1 MYKENWNRE
10 WYFWEVNNS
19 FAIGNGIPREA
30 RILNLP
36 HDAMIENKPFAKS
49 VNGNNTGFR
58 DSAVYKYAKNLYVSR
73 KDQDKLYFLK
83 FEGVYMNSA
92 VYVNGQAAGRNLFG
106 YSTFYADLTPFLK
119 YDANNLITVDVRGA
133 MKNSRWYSGA
143 GIYRDVTL
151 LKSER
156 CHIEA
161 DSVRLTT
168 LEADETM
175 AVLKLQGRIVNRNA
189 RKMQVCFA
197 YQITDEN
204 GNVAAK
210 AAFRQAIGEHDTLLL
225 QRKFTVKAPKLW
237 SAEAP
242 RMYYCEAKLC
252 EVLPEGE
259 ALPEGEVLLEGEA
272 LPEGEVLLDSQKT
285 SFGIRTIQADP
296 DRGLRINGK
305 AVKLRGGCIHH
316 DSGLLGAATYETVK
330 YRQLYKMKQA
340 GFNAVRT
347 AHQPASEAL
356 LRACDHLGM
365 YIMEESFDMWNSCKS
380 DFDYGISFED
390 QWQNDIALMIQKD
403 YNHPSVIFYSV
414 GNEIPEF
421 GTDSGAV
428 LCAKMCEYIRSMDD
442 TRLLTCGINGIYMA
456 GEHLDEIVGDILKES
471 DIKPSG
477 TVNDYMTVMDH
488 HMPKLVTHPIVSEAI
503 EKICAPLDVAG
514 YNYMTARYEADDKKY
529 ADRVMVGSETYPPQI
544 AKNWRIIKRTNSV
557 IGDFTWTGWD
567 YMGESGIGIPSYH
580 FGEGGFSAQF
590 PAILA
595 YSGDFDITGFRRP
608 MSYYR
613 EIVFGQTTTPY
624 IAVQN
629 PNHYGETPVLTPWVL
644 GDLTASWTWPK
655 CDGKPV
661 IVEVYSA
668 GDEVELLQDGVSL
681 GKQPAGEE
689 SDYRAY
695 FEAICRPGT
704 LTAISYEGG
713 QEIGRRELKSV
724 SGHTKLTALAENM
737 SAYIPAPSK
746 EKGIMQYVAITVTD
760 AEGTLDYNSNE
771 KLIAEI
777 SGDVEEMLC
786 GNADPRSVH
795 IPSEPEFETFEGKA
809 QIIVRKKNA
818 KAAATLKICRISDGT
833 EISLTV

>member
-1 MYKENWNRE
+1 MKEGYEMHKENWNRE

-36 HDAMIENKPFAKS
+36 HDAMIENKPFAES

-92 VYVNGQAAGRNLFG
+92 VYVNRQAAGRNLFG

-175 AVLKLQGRIVNRNA
+175 AVLKLQVRIANRNA
-189 RKMQVCFA
+189 RKMQICFA

-210 AAFRQAIGEHDTLLL
+210 ATFHQAIGEHDTRFV

-237 SAEAP
+237 SAETP

-252 EVLPEGE
+252 EVLS
-259 ALPEGEVLLEGEA
+259 
-272 LPEGEVLLDSQKT
+272 EGEVLLDSQKAA
-285 SFGIRTIQADP
+285 FGIRTIQADP

-365 YIMEESFDMWNSCKS
+365 YIMEEAFDMWNSCKS

-421 GTDSGAV
+421 GTDSGAA

-442 TRLLTCGINGIYMA
+442 TRLLTCGINGIYMT
-456 GEHLDEIVGDILKES
+456 GEHLDKIVGDILKGS
-471 DIKPSG
+471 DIRPSG

-488 HMPKLVTHPIVSEAI
+488 HMPELVTHPIVSEAI

-529 ADRVMVGSETYPPQI
+529 TDRVMVGSETYPPQI

-595 YSGDFDITGFRRP
+595 YIGDFDITGFRRP

-613 EIVFGQTTTPY
+613 EIVFGQTAAPY

-644 GDLTASWTWPK
+644 GDLTASWTWPG

-661 IVEVYSA
+661 IVEVYSS
-668 GDEVELLQDGVSL
+668 GDVVELLQDGVSL
-681 GKQPAGEE
+681 GKKPAGEE
-689 SDYRAY
+689 SDYRAC
-695 FEAICRPGT
+695 FETSFQPGT
-704 LTAISYEGG
+704 LTAVSYEGG

-724 SGHTKLTALAENM
+724 NGHTKLTALAENM
-737 SAYIPAPSK
+737 SAYVPAPSQ
-746 EKGIMQYVAITVTD
+746 EKDLLRYVAITITD

-809 QIIVRKKNA
+809 QVIVRKKNEE
-818 KAAATLKICRISDGT
+818 AAVTLKIHRISDGT